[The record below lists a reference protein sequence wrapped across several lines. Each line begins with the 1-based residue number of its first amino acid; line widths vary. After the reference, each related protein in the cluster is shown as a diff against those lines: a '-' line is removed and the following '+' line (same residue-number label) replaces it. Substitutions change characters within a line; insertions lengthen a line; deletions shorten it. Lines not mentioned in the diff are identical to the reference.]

1 MTRVQD
7 ALLREIALDA
17 GRRIVDRAVGHL
29 RGMGAQLSG
38 DDAGLKNVWE
48 EFCVQVQ
55 GEESFFWDE
64 YIQTVEDVL
73 AGALKSAR
81 PLESTAIWLQ
91 TDEGRD
97 WLYEKDQGNDSPPVS
112 DEDSVKWL
120 YELAWGRADANRH
133 VRVVAYLARRLWD

>member
-55 GEESFFWDE
+55 GEESLFWDE
-64 YIQTVEDVL
+64 YIQTVEEVL

-97 WLYEKDQGNDSPPVS
+97 WLSENDQGNDSPPVS
-112 DEDSVKWL
+112 DEDSVNWL
-120 YELAWGRADANRH
+120 YQVIWRRADSSKHA
-133 VRVVAYLARRLWD
+133 RVVAYLARRIDN

>member
-29 RGMGAQLSG
+29 RSMGAQLSG

-73 AGALKSAR
+73 AGALKGAR

-97 WLYEKDQGNDSPPVS
+97 WLSENDQGNAAPPVS

-120 YELAWGRADANRH
+120 YALAWGRADANRH